1 MLPVVA
7 VALCPH
13 GAGSLP
19 HGFRGSSQEGRMR
32 TFLGS
37 LTAVVGLALLVLAGG
52 VRAAEEKTPL
62 DKVPAKVL
70 AAAKAKYPKAE
81 IVSAEKEDENGKIV
95 YEFKLT
101 EGDKKW
107 EATFT
112 AGAKFVGIEEVIKES
127 DLPAKV
133 KEALRKK
140 YPDAKIARVEKE
152 TTGEG
157 EAAKVIYEILITT
170 AKGKREVE
178 FAPTGK
184 IVAEEEKK

>member
-1 MLPVVA
+1 
-7 VALCPH
+7 
-13 GAGSLP
+13 
-19 HGFRGSSQEGRMR
+19 
-32 TFLGS
+32 
-37 LTAVVGLALLVLAGG
+37 
-52 VRAAEEKTPL
+52 
-62 DKVPAKVL
+62 
-70 AAAKAKYPKAE
+70 
-81 IVSAEKEDENGKIV
+81 
-95 YEFKLT
+95 
-101 EGDKKW
+101 
-107 EATFT
+107 
-112 AGAKFVGIEEVIKES
+112 